1 MDRIVNRDTLQIL
14 GRRVREH
21 VADGLGTVTGRAIVF
36 GFAFALVAPFVFG
49 TYTVD
54 TITQA
59 LIFVLVVTS
68 WNFIAGYF
76 GILTFTHAALFGVGG
91 YAAAILAVEI
101 GLPPI
106 AAIFAA
112 GLVAGAISLPMAISL
127 LRLEGAYVAMLT
139 LAYGQIIY
147 FISITWREVTNGPT
161 GYTEFTPLFGGD
173 RVALFYFVLFTVA
186 VLVAVQYVLL
196 INRFGLVAEAIR
208 ESEAAAQMLGNNT
221 RRYKLV
227 GFVIGSSV
235 AGIAGGLQAYN
246 ILIISPPMLALNQMI
261 EFMAMGVIG
270 GIRTLG
276 GGVVG
281 AVVVFGLSESLREV
295 GNVRLLVWGLLLM
308 ATILYFPNGLVGH
321 DRSVT
326 ELRET
331 VGDRIRN
338 LFDR

>member
-1 MDRIVNRDTLQIL
+1 MNRDTLQIL
-14 GRRVREH
+14 TERVREH
-21 VADGLGTVTGRAIVF
+21 VFQGLRTVTGQAIAL
-36 GFAFALVAPFVFG
+36 GFAFALIVPFVFG

-54 TITQA
+54 TVTQA

-91 YAAAILAVEI
+91 YAAAILAAEV

-106 AAIFAA
+106 LAIFAA
-112 GLVAGAISLPMAISL
+112 GLAAGALSLPMAVSL

-161 GYTEFTPLFGGD
+161 GYTEFAPLFGGD

-186 VLVAVQYVLL
+186 ILVAVQYVLM

-208 ESEAAAQMLGNNT
+208 ESEEAAQMLGNNT
-221 RRYKLV
+221 RRYKLL
-227 GFVIGSSV
+227 GFVIGSTI
-235 AGIAGGLQAYN
+235 AGTAGGLQAYN
-246 ILIISPPMLALNQMI
+246 ILIISPPTLALNRMI

-270 GIRTLG
+270 GIRTLSG
-276 GGVVG
+276 GIVG
-281 AVVVFGLSESLREV
+281 AIVVFGLSESLREV
-295 GNVRLLVWGLLLM
+295 GNVRLLVWGILLM
-308 ATILYFPNGLVGH
+308 LTILYFPNGIVGQN
-321 DRSVT
+321 RNVT
-326 ELRET
+326 EFREEIT
-331 VGDRIRN
+331 DWIRD